1 MAWTSKT
8 TEEFKNGN
16 GSNLDFTFSFE
27 YLQQDDVKVQV
38 LESNVWVDKALT
50 TDWTFHNAT
59 TIRFNSGKA
68 PANATRNVRVYRD
81 KEIDAAKAIYAA
93 GSSVRAKDL
102 NDNQDQ

>member
-16 GSNLDFTFSFE
+16 GSNLDFTFAFE

-81 KEIDAAKAIYAA
+81 TEIDAAKAIYAA
-93 GSSVRAKDL
+93 
-102 NDNQDQ
+102 